1 MVCNQHGH
9 QQDVHAKGLS
19 RCMTSL
25 PCASVISIPKGR
37 IGPQHCLAQ
46 QPDFSFALYTSCPIE
61 LRILYLFLVSKP
73 VMASSTSTFCFTSS
87 WSTWDKYSR
96 PRGTVLKKR
105 IYYNH
110 GQGCATSLIFDW
122 YYKKNLTWCLHL
134 RCTQWWLYCVWL
146 GLCNDAH

>member
-1 MVCNQHGH
+1 MNLIRLKSIHYLTESYLIAEAMTECYRICKINLELIKDRQSQNILPNSQNKITSMVCNQHGH

-87 WSTWDKYSR
+87 
-96 PRGTVLKKR
+96 
-105 IYYNH
+105 
-110 GQGCATSLIFDW
+110 
-122 YYKKNLTWCLHL
+122 
-134 RCTQWWLYCVWL
+134 
-146 GLCNDAH
+146 